1 MVIRERLK
9 RLREAQNLSQGA
21 IQERSGL
28 FRCYLSR
35 LENGRTVPSIET
47 LEKLE
52 RALDV
57 PLHQL
62 FSDDETPVKKLRVPK
77 ERAAPIRGLDKK
89 TTRQLRLFAK
99 QFARMDGKQRWLI
112 LRALPKS
119 IRTAAFNR
127 KLVPRDVHEA
137 ERVIS
142 SAR

>member
-1 MVIRERLK
+1 MVFSERLK
-9 RLREAQNLSQGA
+9 RLREAQNLSQGD
-21 IQERSGL
+21 IQERTGL

-47 LEKLE
+47 LEKLA

-62 FSDDETPVKKLRVPK
+62 FIADEVPARRLRVPK
-77 ERAAPIRGLDKK
+77 QVPDSIWGLDKK

-112 LRALPKS
+112 LRAAAKINKS
-119 IRTAAFNR
+119 CH
-127 KLVPRDVHEA
+127 K
-137 ERVIS
+137 
-142 SAR
+142 

>member
-1 MVIRERLK
+1 MVISERLK
-9 RLREAQNLSQGA
+9 RLREAQNLSQGD

-47 LEKLE
+47 LEKLA

-62 FSDDETPVKKLRVPK
+62 FTDDEVPAKQLRVPK
-77 ERAAPIRGLDKK
+77 KQADTIWGLDKK

-99 QFARMDGKQRWLI
+99 QFARMNGKQRWLI
-112 LRALPKS
+112 LRA
-119 IRTAAFNR
+119 AAKINR
-127 KLVPRDVHEA
+127 DGHK
-137 ERVIS
+137 
-142 SAR
+142 

>member
-1 MVIRERLK
+1 MVISERLK
-9 RLREAQNLSQGA
+9 RLREAQNLSQGD

-47 LEKLE
+47 LEKLA

-62 FSDDETPVKKLRVPK
+62 FTDDEVPAKQLRVPK
-77 ERAAPIRGLDKK
+77 KQDDTIWGLDKK

-99 QFARMDGKQRWLI
+99 QFARMNGKQRWLI
-112 LRALPKS
+112 LRA
-119 IRTAAFNR
+119 AAKINR
-127 KLVPRDVHEA
+127 DGHK
-137 ERVIS
+137 
-142 SAR
+142 